1 MKVGV
6 KMKLAEFQNL
16 TSEDLEKMDFKD
28 LKHLVSEQGKKLNKR
43 YENIKSD
50 VRSFHGATKNVSE
63 SGGRFGVHGAA
74 TKKELILEAKREQAF
89 NKSKGSTVKEA
100 RAIKEDIT
108 KETGK
113 TAREYG
119 KEKAQKRKE
128 TLTKRVKARNKGK
141 ELSKSQ
147 KQKIARESKK
157 AGIRAENNYNERVDA
172 AWSRFKQWHEKN
184 PALSYNK
191 NAVKSQVDAYATG
204 DRQRMSFYAT
214 VNKTVEKSA
223 PDVLSTVNKQ
233 VPIV

>member
-1 MKVGV
+1 
-6 KMKLAEFQNL
+6 MKLAEFQNL

-43 YENIKSD
+43 YDRIKSD

-63 SGGRFGVHGAA
+63 SGGRFGVHGAT

-119 KEKAQKRKE
+119 KEKEKKKKQS
-128 TLTKRVKARNKGK
+128 LTRSAKKKNKGK

-147 KQKIARESKK
+147 KQRISREAKK
-157 AGIRAENNYNERVDA
+157 AGIRAENNYNARIDS
-172 AWSRFKQWHEKN
+172 AWGKFKQWHEKN

-191 NAVKSQVDAYATG
+191 NAVKSQVDAYAKG
-204 DRQRMSFYAT
+204 DRLRMSFNAT
-214 VNKTVEKSA
+214 VNKDIEKSI
-223 PDVLSTVNKQ
+223 PDVFTTVNEQ
-233 VPIV
+233 IPFV